1 MIVPI
6 CQALT
11 AHERRTIMNQHGKQ
25 ASDQAEKLFK
35 DALTVGNVQ
44 AFTEK
49 GVVATQEFYAKT
61 VTAAQDNAKALTEVA
76 ETAWGST
83 RMLNDK
89 IVQNL
94 TCNVEVAF
102 ATAQAMATAKS
113 LSEIAK
119 LQMDFI
125 QKLATQATEQTK
137 EFVDLSARATQHV
150 FEKTQTIATKS
161 FKLTSSDSSRE

>member
-1 MIVPI
+1 
-6 CQALT
+6 
-11 AHERRTIMNQHGKQ
+11 MNQQFGKQ

-35 DALTVGNVQ
+35 DALTAGNVQ

-83 RMLNDK
+83 KMLNDK

-94 TCNVEVAF
+94 TSNVEAAF

-161 FKLTSSDSSRE
+161 FKSTSSDRSRE